1 MKPKKNG
8 RSNVCRCCAYPFPHR
23 ERGGK
28 CADERDAQELREW
41 QAALNRMTLR
51 ERRGWVYAQQINAD

>member
-1 MKPKKNG
+1 MKEKK
-8 RSNVCRCCAYPFPHR
+8 VCRCCAYPFPHR

-41 QAALNRMTLR
+41 QAALSRMSLVQKRGRVWYQHTL
-51 ERRGWVYAQQINAD
+51 

>member
-1 MKPKKNG
+1 MKEKK
-8 RSNVCRCCAYPFPHR
+8 VCRCCAYPFPHR

-41 QAALNRMTLR
+41 QAVLNRMSLQ
-51 ERRGWVYAQQINAD
+51 ERQGWVRAQQMGVD

>member
-1 MKPKKNG
+1 MKEKK
-8 RSNVCRCCAYPFPHR
+8 VCRCCAYPFPHR

-41 QAALNRMTLR
+41 QAALHRMSLR
-51 ERRGWVYAQQINAD
+51 EQQGRVWYQHTL

>member
-1 MKPKKNG
+1 MKKEVKK
-8 RSNVCRCCAYPFPHR
+8 VCRCCAYPFPHR

-41 QAALNRMTLR
+41 QAALNRMTR
-51 ERRGWVYAQQINAD
+51 QERRGWTYAQQINAD

>member
-1 MKPKKNG
+1 MTVKRIRREG
-8 RSNVCRCCAYPFPHR
+8 VCRCCAYPFPHR

-41 QAALNRMTLR
+41 QAALSRMSLR
-51 ERRGWVYAQQINAD
+51 EQQGRVWYLNTL

>member
-1 MKPKKNG
+1 MTVKKIRRG
-8 RSNVCRCCAYPFPHR
+8 VVCRCCAYPFPHR

-41 QAALNRMTLR
+41 QAALSRMSLIQRQGRVWYQHTL
-51 ERRGWVYAQQINAD
+51 